1 MTCRGGPVSRSS
13 GEESIDAAQDQ
24 AFEQA
29 TFARITWRLIPLL
42 FAGYVAAFLD
52 RVNVGFAKLQMAG
65 ELHFSDAV
73 YGFGAGIF
81 FLGYFV
87 LEVPSNL
94 ALNKVGARIWM
105 ARIMFT
111 WGLVS
116 AAFVFTGA
124 MRWGPVAAA
133 FGCSDA
139 QFTFYVLRFLLGAAE
154 AGFYPGVILYL
165 TFWFPAGRRARMV
178 ALFMSGIG
186 VSNLIGSPVSGAILQ
201 FADGAFG
208 MDGWQWLFLLEAVP
222 ALVLAV
228 LFFVLLPDGPRMAR
242 WLSEEERALVLD
254 RLARDEAGK
263 QGTAALRA
271 AAVFIDPRIWGFATV
286 YFCGL
291 VCFYGVNFWMP
302 TIIQELGIPTGDYL
316 RVGLVSMIPWG
327 LMIAAQVAWAHHSD
341 RTGERRWHS
350 VLGLF
355 VALAGLLLL
364 AAVGHSPVLS
374 LVGLTLITVGVGCWV
389 VAFWSLPTG
398 ILGGTAAA
406 AGIAWINSVGNLGGQ
421 FGPDIIGRVRDAS
434 GGSDSAAFLV
444 LAAFTLAG
452 ALILLALP
460 DGRRTASAAAT
471 EPA

>member
-1 MTCRGGPVSRSS
+1 M
-13 GEESIDAAQDQ
+13 DAAHDE
-24 AFEQA
+24 AFERA

-42 FAGYVAAFLD
+42 FAGYLAAFLD

-65 ELHFSDAV
+65 EMHFSDAV

-94 ALNKVGARIWM
+94 ALNKVGARLWM

-116 AAFVFTGA
+116 AAFVFIGT

-133 FGCSDA
+133 FGCTDA

-165 TFWFPAGRRARMV
+165 TFWFPADYRARMV

-186 VSNLIGSPVSGAILQ
+186 VSNLIGSPLSGAILQ

-208 MDGWQWLFLLEAVP
+208 LSGWQWLFLLEAIP

-228 LFFVLLPDGPRMAR
+228 LFLALLPDGPRTAH
-242 WLSEEERALVLD
+242 WLSDAERAVVLT
-254 RLARDEAGK
+254 RLERDDAARHAS
-263 QGTAALRA
+263 AAQRA
-271 AAVFIDPRIWGFATV
+271 AGVFVDPRIWGFATV

-302 TIIQELGIPTGDYL
+302 TIVQELGIPKGDYL

-327 LMIAAQVAWAHHSD
+327 SMIVAQVAWAHHSD
-341 RTGERRWHS
+341 RSGERRWHS
-350 VLGLF
+350 AFGLL
-355 VALAGLLLL
+355 VSLCGLLLL

-374 LVGLTLITVGVGCWV
+374 LVGLTLITVGNGCWV
-389 VAFWSLPTG
+389 VTFWSLPTS
-398 ILGGTAAA
+398 LLAGTAAA

-421 FGPDIIGRVRDAS
+421 FGPDIIGRVRDAN
-434 GGSDSAAFLV
+434 GGSDTAALLV
-444 LAAFTLAG
+444 LAVFALAG
-452 ALILLALP
+452 ALLLLVLP
-460 DGRRTASAAAT
+460 DGRRTESDVKTAS
-471 EPA
+471 PA

>member
-1 MTCRGGPVSRSS
+1 
-13 GEESIDAAQDQ
+13 
-24 AFEQA
+24 
-29 TFARITWRLIPLL
+29 LL

-65 ELHFSDAV
+65 DLHFSDAV

-111 WGLVS
+111 WGLIS
-116 AAFVFTGA
+116 AAFVFVGA

-133 FGCSDA
+133 FGSSDA
-139 QFTFYVLRFLLGAAE
+139 QFSFYVLRFLLGAAE

-165 TFWFPAGRRARMV
+165 TFWFPADYRARMV
-178 ALFMSGIG
+178 ALFMSGVA

-201 FADGAFG
+201 FADGELG
-208 MDGWQWLFLLEAVP
+208 MHGWQWLFLLEALP
-222 ALVLAV
+222 ALVLAI
-228 LFFVLLPDGPRMAR
+228 LFLALLPDGPHKAR
-242 WLSEEERALVLD
+242 WLSESERALVIA
-254 RLARDEAGK
+254 RLARDEAAK
-263 QGTAALRA
+263 QGSAALRA
-271 AAVFIDPRIWGFATV
+271 GAVFVHPRIWGFATV

-302 TIIQELGIPTGDYL
+302 TIIQELGIAKADYL

-327 LMIAAQVAWAHHSD
+327 TMIVAQVAWAHHSD
-341 RTGERRWHS
+341 RSGERRWHS
-350 VLGLF
+350 ASGLF
-355 VALAGLLLL
+355 ISLAGLVLL
-364 AAVGHSPVLS
+364 AAAGHSPVLS
-374 LVGLTLITVGVGCWV
+374 LVGLTLITVGNGCWV
-389 VAFWSLPTG
+389 VTFWSLPTAM
-398 ILGGTAAA
+398 LGGTAAA

-434 GGSDSAAFLV
+434 SGSDSAAFLV
-444 LAAFTLAG
+444 LGAFTLAG
-452 ALILLALP
+452 ALVLLVLP
-460 DGRRTASAAAT
+460 AERRERTGAAA

>member
-1 MTCRGGPVSRSS
+1 
-13 GEESIDAAQDQ
+13 
-24 AFEQA
+24 
-29 TFARITWRLIPLL
+29 LL

-65 ELHFSDAV
+65 DLHFSDAV

-94 ALNKVGARIWM
+94 ALNKIGARIWM

-111 WGLVS
+111 WGLIS
-116 AAFVFTGA
+116 AAFVFVGA

-133 FGCSDA
+133 FGSSDA

-165 TFWFPAGRRARMV
+165 TFWFPADYRARMV
-178 ALFMSGIG
+178 ALFMSGVA

-201 FADGAFG
+201 FADGELG
-208 MDGWQWLFLLEAVP
+208 MHGWQWLFLLEAVP

-228 LFFVLLPDGPRMAR
+228 LFLALLPDGPHKAR
-242 WLSEEERALVLD
+242 WLNESERALVIA
-254 RLARDEAGK
+254 RLTRDEAAK
-263 QGTAALRA
+263 QGSAALRVG
-271 AAVFIDPRIWGFATV
+271 AVFVHPRIWGFATV

-302 TIIQELGIPTGDYL
+302 TIIQELGIAKTDYL

-327 LMIAAQVAWAHHSD
+327 TMILAQVTWAHHSD
-341 RTGERRWHS
+341 RSGERRWHCA
-350 VLGLF
+350 LGLF
-355 VALAGLLLL
+355 ISLAGLVLL

-374 LVGLTLITVGVGCWV
+374 LVGLTLITVGNGCWV
-389 VAFWSLPTG
+389 VTFWSLPTAM
-398 ILGGTAAA
+398 LGGTAAA

-421 FGPDIIGRVRDAS
+421 FGPDIIGRVRDANS
-434 GGSDSAAFLV
+434 GSDSAAFLV

-452 ALILLALP
+452 ALLLLVLP
-460 DGRRTASAAAT
+460 AERRANTGPAA

>member
-1 MTCRGGPVSRSS
+1 MDAGHDRG
-13 GEESIDAAQDQ
+13 
-24 AFEQA
+24 FERA

-42 FAGYVAAFLD
+42 FAGYLAAFLD

-65 ELHFSDAV
+65 EMHFSDAV

-94 ALNKVGARIWM
+94 ALNKVGARLWM

-116 AAFVFTGA
+116 AAFVFIGT

-133 FGCSDA
+133 FGCTDA

-165 TFWFPAGRRARMV
+165 TFWFPADYRARMV

-186 VSNLIGSPVSGAILQ
+186 VSNLIGSPLSGAILQ

-208 MDGWQWLFLLEAVP
+208 LSGWQWLFLLEAIP

-228 LFFVLLPDGPRMAR
+228 LFLALLPDGPRTAH
-242 WLSEEERALVLD
+242 WLSDAERAVVLT
-254 RLARDEAGK
+254 RLERDDAARHAS
-263 QGTAALRA
+263 AAQRA
-271 AAVFIDPRIWGFATV
+271 AGVFVDPRIWGFATV

-302 TIIQELGIPTGDYL
+302 TIVQELGIPKGDYL

-327 LMIAAQVAWAHHSD
+327 SMIVAQVAWAHHSD
-341 RTGERRWHS
+341 RSGERRWHS
-350 VLGLF
+350 AFGLL
-355 VALAGLLLL
+355 VSLCGLLLL

-374 LVGLTLITVGVGCWV
+374 LVGLTLITVGNGCWV
-389 VAFWSLPTG
+389 VTFWSLPTS
-398 ILGGTAAA
+398 LLAGTAAA
-406 AGIAWINSVGNLGGQ
+406 AGIARINSVGNLGGQ
-421 FGPDIIGRVRDAS
+421 FGPDIIGRVRDAN
-434 GGSDSAAFLV
+434 GGSDTAALLV
-444 LAAFTLAG
+444 LAVFALAG
-452 ALILLALP
+452 ALLLLVLP
-460 DGRRTASAAAT
+460 DGRRTESDVKTAS
-471 EPA
+471 PA

>member
-1 MTCRGGPVSRSS
+1 MD
-13 GEESIDAAQDQ
+13 ESQDH
-24 AFEQA
+24 AFERA
-29 TFARITWRLIPLL
+29 TFARITWRLLPLL

-52 RVNVGFAKLQMAG
+52 RVNVGFAKLQMADD
-65 ELHFSDAV
+65 LHFSDAV

-94 ALNKVGARIWM
+94 ALNKIGARIWM

-116 AAFVFTGA
+116 AAFVFVGA

-165 TFWFPAGRRARMV
+165 TFWFPADYRARMI
-178 ALFMSGIG
+178 ALFMSGIA
-186 VSNLIGSPVSGAILQ
+186 VSNLIGSPISGAIMQ
-201 FADGAFG
+201 FANGAFG
-208 MDGWQWLFLLEAVP
+208 MRGWQWLFLLEALP
-222 ALVLAV
+222 ALLLAV
-228 LFFVLLPDGPRMAR
+228 VFLAVLPDGPQNAR
-242 WLSEEERALVLD
+242 WLDEKERAMVMA
-254 RLARDEAGK
+254 RLARDEASRHISA
-263 QGTAALRA
+263 TLRT
-271 AAVFIDPRIWGFATV
+271 AAVFVDPRIWGFATV

-302 TIIQELGIPTGDYL
+302 TIVQQLGIPTTDYL

-327 LMIAAQVAWAHHSD
+327 FMILAQVAWAHHSD

-350 VLGLF
+350 AIGLF
-355 VALAGLLLL
+355 VALSGLLLL
-364 AAVGHSPVLS
+364 AAVGHSPGLS
-374 LVGLTLITVGVGCWV
+374 LVGLTLITVGNGCWV
-389 VAFWSLPTG
+389 VTFWSLPTG

-421 FGPDIIGRVRDAS
+421 FGPDIIGRVRDAN
-434 GGSDSAAFLV
+434 GGSSTAAFLV
-444 LAAFTLAG
+444 LAAFTLLG

-460 DGRRTASAAAT
+460 DGRRGGARASA

>member
-1 MTCRGGPVSRSS
+1 MDGGEDP
-13 GEESIDAAQDQ
+13 

-29 TFARITWRLIPLL
+29 TFARIAWRLIPLL

-52 RVNVGFAKLQMAG
+52 RVNVGFAKLQMALD
-65 ELHFSDAV
+65 LHFSDAV

-81 FLGYFV
+81 FIGYFL

-94 ALNKVGARIWM
+94 ALNKVGARLWM
-105 ARIMFT
+105 ARIMLT

-116 AAFVFTGA
+116 AAFVFVGT
-124 MRWGPVAAA
+124 MRWGPIAGA
-133 FGCSDA
+133 FGSSDA

-154 AGFYPGVILYL
+154 AGFYPGVILYF
-165 TFWFPAGRRARMV
+165 TFWFPSEYRARMI
-178 ALFMSGIG
+178 ALFMSGIA
-186 VSNLIGSPVSGAILQ
+186 VSNLIGSPISGAIMQ
-201 FADGAFG
+201 FAGGAFG
-208 MDGWQWLFLLEAVP
+208 MRGWQWLFLLEAMP
-222 ALVLAV
+222 ALILAVVFLAV
-228 LFFVLLPDGPRMAR
+228 LPDRPQTAR
-242 WLSEEERALVLD
+242 WLSDKERAIVSA
-254 RLARDEAGK
+254 RLARDEAAK
-263 QGTAALRA
+263 QVSATLRA
-271 AAVFIDPRIWGFATV
+271 AVVFVDPRISGFATV

-302 TIIQELGIPTGDYL
+302 TIVQELGIPSTDYL

-327 LMIAAQVAWAHHSD
+327 FMIVAQVTWAHHSD
-341 RTGERRWHS
+341 KTGERRWHS
-350 VLGLF
+350 ALGLF

-374 LVGLTLITVGVGCWV
+374 LVGLTLITVGNGCWV
-389 VAFWSLPTG
+389 VTFWSLPTS

-421 FGPDIIGRVRDAS
+421 FGPDIIGRVRDAN
-434 GGSDSAAFLV
+434 GGSNTAAFLV

-460 DGRRTASAAAT
+460 DGHRLKADV
-471 EPA
+471 PA

>member
-1 MTCRGGPVSRSS
+1 MDTS
-13 GEESIDAAQDQ
+13 QDQ
-24 AFEQA
+24 AFERA
-29 TFARITWRLIPLL
+29 TFARITWRLLPLL

-65 ELHFSDAV
+65 DLHFSDAV

-81 FLGYFV
+81 FLGYFL

-94 ALNKVGARIWM
+94 VLNKIGARLWM
-105 ARIMFT
+105 ARIMLT

-116 AAFVFTGA
+116 AAFVFVGTI
-124 MRWGPVAAA
+124 RWGAVAAA

-154 AGFYPGVILYL
+154 AGFYPGVILYF
-165 TFWFPAGRRARMV
+165 TFWFPADYRARMV
-178 ALFMSGIG
+178 ALFMSGIA
-186 VSNLIGSPVSGAILQ
+186 VSNLIGSPLSGAILQ
-201 FADGAFG
+201 FADGALG
-208 MDGWQWLFLLEAVP
+208 LRGWQWLFLLEALP
-222 ALVLAV
+222 ALVLAA
-228 LFFVLLPDGPRMAR
+228 LFLALLPDGPHKAR
-242 WLSEEERALVLD
+242 WLSDRERAVVLA
-254 RLARDEAGK
+254 RLERDEAAK
-263 QGTAALRA
+263 QGSATLRG
-271 AAVFIDPRIWGFATV
+271 AAVFVDPRIWGFATV

-302 TIIQELGIPTGDYL
+302 TIVQELGIAKTDYL
-316 RVGLVSMIPWG
+316 QVGLVSMIPWG
-327 LMIAAQVAWAHHSD
+327 LMIVAQVAWAHHSD
-341 RTGERRWHS
+341 RCGERRWHS
-350 VLGLF
+350 ALGLF

-374 LVGLTLITVGVGCWV
+374 LVGLTLITVGNGCWV
-389 VAFWSLPTG
+389 VTFWSLPTAL
-398 ILGGTAAA
+398 LGGTAAA

-434 GGSDSAAFLV
+434 GGSSTAAFLV

-452 ALILLALP
+452 ALILLTLP
-460 DGRRTASAAAT
+460 DGRRLEAAAA

>member
-1 MTCRGGPVSRSS
+1 M
-13 GEESIDAAQDQ
+13 DAGQDQ
-24 AFEQA
+24 AFERA
-29 TFARITWRLIPLL
+29 TFRRIVWQLIPLL
-42 FAGYVAAFLD
+42 FAGYLAAFLD

-94 ALNKVGARIWM
+94 ALNKVGARLWM

-116 AAFVFTGA
+116 AAFVFIGT

-133 FGCSDA
+133 FGCTDA

-165 TFWFPAGRRARMV
+165 TFWFPADYRARMV

-186 VSNLIGSPVSGAILQ
+186 VSNLIGSPLSGAILQ

-208 MDGWQWLFLLEAVP
+208 LSGWQWLFLLEAIP
-222 ALVLAV
+222 ALLLAV
-228 LFFVLLPDGPRMAR
+228 LFLALLPDGPRTAH
-242 WLSEEERALVLD
+242 WLSEAERAVVLT
-254 RLARDEAGK
+254 RLERDDAARHAS
-263 QGTAALRA
+263 AAQRA
-271 AAVFIDPRIWGFATV
+271 AGVFVDPRIWGFATV

-302 TIIQELGIPTGDYL
+302 TIVQELGIPKGDYL

-327 LMIAAQVAWAHHSD
+327 SMIVAQVAWAHHSD
-341 RTGERRWHS
+341 RSGERRWHS
-350 VLGLF
+350 AFGLL
-355 VALAGLLLL
+355 VSLCGLLLL

-374 LVGLTLITVGVGCWV
+374 LVGLTLITVGNGCWV
-389 VAFWSLPTG
+389 VTFWSLPTS
-398 ILGGTAAA
+398 LLAGTAAA

-421 FGPDIIGRVRDAS
+421 FGPDIIGRVRDAN
-434 GGSDSAAFLV
+434 GGSDTAALLV
-444 LAAFTLAG
+444 LAVFALAG
-452 ALILLALP
+452 ALLLLVLP
-460 DGRRTASAAAT
+460 DGRRADTSLAAEA
-471 EPA
+471 A

>member
-1 MTCRGGPVSRSS
+1 M
-13 GEESIDAAQDQ
+13 DAAHDE
-24 AFEQA
+24 AFERA

-65 ELHFSDAV
+65 DLHFSDAV

-94 ALNKVGARIWM
+94 ALNKVGARLWM

-116 AAFVFTGA
+116 AAFVFIGT

-133 FGCSDA
+133 FGCTDA

-165 TFWFPAGRRARMV
+165 TFWFPADYRARMV

-186 VSNLIGSPVSGAILQ
+186 VSNLIGSPLSGAILQ

-208 MDGWQWLFLLEAVP
+208 LSGWQWLFLLEAIP

-228 LFFVLLPDGPRMAR
+228 LFLALLPDGPRTAH
-242 WLSEEERALVLD
+242 WLSDAERAVVLT
-254 RLARDEAGK
+254 RLERDDAARHAS
-263 QGTAALRA
+263 AAQRA
-271 AAVFIDPRIWGFATV
+271 AGMFVDPRIWGFATV

-302 TIIQELGIPTGDYL
+302 TIVQELGIPKGDYL

-327 LMIAAQVAWAHHSD
+327 SMIVAQVAWAHHSD
-341 RTGERRWHS
+341 RSGERRWHS
-350 VLGLF
+350 AFGLL
-355 VALAGLLLL
+355 VSLCGLLLL

-374 LVGLTLITVGVGCWV
+374 LVGLTLITVGNGCWV
-389 VAFWSLPTG
+389 VTFWSLPTS
-398 ILGGTAAA
+398 LLAGTAAA

-421 FGPDIIGRVRDAS
+421 FGPDIIGRVRDAN
-434 GGSDSAAFLV
+434 GGSDTAALLV
-444 LAAFTLAG
+444 LAVFALAG
-452 ALILLALP
+452 ALLLLVLP
-460 DGRRTASAAAT
+460 DGRRTESDVKTAS
-471 EPA
+471 PA

>member
-1 MTCRGGPVSRSS
+1 M
-13 GEESIDAAQDQ
+13 DAASDQ
-24 AFEQA
+24 AFERA

-42 FAGYVAAFLD
+42 FAGYLAAFLD

-65 ELHFSDAV
+65 DLHFSDAV

-94 ALNKVGARIWM
+94 ALNKVGARLWM

-116 AAFVFTGA
+116 AAFVFVGA

-133 FGCSDA
+133 FGCTDA
-139 QFTFYVLRFLLGAAE
+139 QLTFYVLRFLLGAAE

-165 TFWFPAGRRARMV
+165 TFWFPADYRARMV

-186 VSNLIGSPVSGAILQ
+186 VSNLIGSPLSGAILQ
-201 FADGAFG
+201 FADGALG
-208 MDGWQWLFLLEAVP
+208 LSGWQWLFLLEAIP
-222 ALVLAV
+222 ALLLAV
-228 LFFVLLPDGPRMAR
+228 LFLALLPDGPRTAR
-242 WLSEEERALVLD
+242 WLGDTERAVVLA
-254 RLARDEAGK
+254 RLERDEAAMHGS
-263 QGTAALRA
+263 AARSA
-271 AAVFIDPRIWGFATV
+271 AGVFIDPRIWGFATV

-302 TIIQELGIPTGDYL
+302 TIIQELGIPKGDYL

-327 LMIAAQVAWAHHSD
+327 SMIVAQVAWAHHSD
-341 RTGERRWHS
+341 RRGERRWHS
-350 VLGLF
+350 ALGLF
-355 VALAGLLLL
+355 VAASGALLL
-364 AAVGHSPVLS
+364 AAAGHSPVLS
-374 LVGLTLITVGVGCWV
+374 LIGLTLITVGNGCWV
-389 VAFWSLPTG
+389 VTFWSLPTA
-398 ILGGTAAA
+398 LLAGTAAA

-421 FGPDIIGRVRDAS
+421 FGPDIIGRVRDAN
-434 GGSDSAAFLV
+434 GGSDTAAFMV
-444 LAAFTLAG
+444 LAVFALAG
-452 ALILLALP
+452 ALLLLVLP
-460 DGRRTASAAAT
+460 AANRANTDSAA

>member
-1 MTCRGGPVSRSS
+1 M
-13 GEESIDAAQDQ
+13 DAAHDE
-24 AFEQA
+24 AFERA

-42 FAGYVAAFLD
+42 FAGYLAAFLD

-65 ELHFSDAV
+65 EMHFSDAV

-81 FLGYFV
+81 FLGSFV

-94 ALNKVGARIWM
+94 ALNKVGARLWM

-116 AAFVFTGA
+116 AAFVFIGT

-133 FGCSDA
+133 FGCTDA

-165 TFWFPAGRRARMV
+165 TFWFPADYRARMV

-186 VSNLIGSPVSGAILQ
+186 VSNLIGSPLSGAILQ

-208 MDGWQWLFLLEAVP
+208 LSGWQWLFLLEAIP

-228 LFFVLLPDGPRMAR
+228 LFLALLPDGPRTAH
-242 WLSEEERALVLD
+242 WLSDAERAVVLT
-254 RLARDEAGK
+254 RLERDDAARHAS
-263 QGTAALRA
+263 AAQRA
-271 AAVFIDPRIWGFATV
+271 AGVFVDPRIWGFATV

-302 TIIQELGIPTGDYL
+302 TIVQELGIPKGDYL

-327 LMIAAQVAWAHHSD
+327 SMIVAQVAWAHHSD
-341 RTGERRWHS
+341 RSGERRWHS
-350 VLGLF
+350 AFGLL
-355 VALAGLLLL
+355 VSLCGLLLL

-374 LVGLTLITVGVGCWV
+374 LVGLTLITVGNGCWV
-389 VAFWSLPTG
+389 VTFWSLPTS
-398 ILGGTAAA
+398 LLAGTAAA

-421 FGPDIIGRVRDAS
+421 FGPDIIGRVRDAN
-434 GGSDSAAFLV
+434 GGSDTAALLV
-444 LAAFTLAG
+444 LAVFALAG
-452 ALILLALP
+452 ALLLLVLP
-460 DGRRTASAAAT
+460 DGRRTESDVKTAS
-471 EPA
+471 PA